1 MDFDTFALNLIGGM
15 RLPKPNLCPLEI
27 WNVIDKC
34 WNSDPD
40 ERPSFKE
47 LKSFL
52 LEQYSFQNKK
62 DKAREDSD
70 GSTELTTESSYKTC
84 YETLLDNQSN
94 VTQFN
99 AICELNLNYLSA
111 LEEKEM
117 GLSEAETKDANSLL
131 YLTPIQKT
139 TASID
144 SSSTAIVTE
153 KTEKAYCQMKQSL
166 PTVTLNEE
174 SKGSYEINESK
185 SN

>member
-1 MDFDTFALNLIGGM
+1 MDSDTFALNLIGGM
-15 RLPKPNLCPLEI
+15 RLPRPLLCPLDI

-52 LEQYSFQNKK
+52 LEQYSLQNKK

-70 GSTELTTESSYKTC
+70 GSTELTTVSSNKTC

-117 GLSEAETKDANSLL
+117 GLSEAETKDVHSLL
-131 YLTPIQKT
+131 YLTPIQKS

-144 SSSTAIVTE
+144 SSSIAVITE
-153 KTEKAYCQMKQSL
+153 KTEKDYCQMKLEL
-166 PTVTLNEE
+166 PTVTSTEE
-174 SKGSYEINESK
+174 SKGSCKISVSK

>member
-1 MDFDTFALNLIGGM
+1 
-15 RLPKPNLCPLEI
+15 
-27 WNVIDKC
+27 
-34 WNSDPD
+34 
-40 ERPSFKE
+40 
-47 LKSFL
+47 
-52 LEQYSFQNKK
+52 
-62 DKAREDSD
+62 
-70 GSTELTTESSYKTC
+70 
-84 YETLLDNQSN
+84 
-94 VTQFN
+94 
-99 AICELNLNYLSA
+99 
-111 LEEKEM
+111 M

-131 YLTPIQKT
+131 YLTPIQKS